1 SHRELKRR
9 TRALLERLRID
20 IDPEAEVRTL
30 PVAARQMVEIARALS
45 YESQLLIM
53 DEPTSA
59 LGERDADHLF
69 AIIREL
75 KAQGKGILYI
85 THRLEELFEIA
96 DELSVLRDG
105 RYVGGGTPATL
116 TREAIVRMMVG
127 RELPPA
133 APVGEAQRGA
143 VLLAARHLTL
153 ERHFRDVSFELHAGE
168 ILGIA
173 GLVGSG
179 RTRLA
184 EALFGLTGVSSGR
197 LSIGDREVKVDSPQS
212 AISHGLA
219 FVTEDRK
226 ESGCFLTLS
235 VLENLEIS
243 VLHGDF
249 VRFGFVRTRAVSE
262 ACTAMCALLRVKTP
276 DLHEPIGNLSG
287 GNQQKVLIG
296 RCLLTRPKILILDE
310 PTRGVDVAAKAE
322 IHQLIS
328 RLVGEGTAVLLISSE
343 LLGWIFVGQSF
354 LLNEQRLVVMILQ
367 VSVIGIIAVGVTQ
380 VIITGGI
387 DLSSG
392 SVVALTAMVA
402 ASLAQSSDA
411 ARAVYPSLTDMPVLV
426 PVLAGLAGGAAA
438 GLLNGTLIAWTSI
451 PPFIATLG
459 VMVTARGLAKWYT
472 HGEPVSMLTDR
483 YADIGGGALPVMIFL
498 ATALIFHIALRYTR
512 YGKLTY
518 AIGANPQAAR
528 VAGIPVTRHLIAVYT
543 IAGTLSGLAGIVT
556 SARAV
561 SGQAGMGTMYELDA
575 IAAAVIGGASLAGG
589 VGRITGTVI
598 GTMILGVVTSGF
610 TFLRIDAYYQ

>member
-1 SHRELKRR
+1 MASTRTSGGGRPRR
-9 TRALLERLRID
+9 FP
-20 IDPEAEVRTL
+20 PEA
-30 PVAARQMVEIARALS
+30 S
-45 YESQLLIM
+45 
-53 DEPTSA
+53 
-59 LGERDADHLF
+59 
-69 AIIREL
+69 
-75 KAQGKGILYI
+75 IL
-85 THRLEELFEIA
+85 
-96 DELSVLRDG
+96 
-105 RYVGGGTPATL
+105 
-116 TREAIVRMMVG
+116 M
-127 RELPPA
+127 
-133 APVGEAQRGA
+133 
-143 VLLAARHLTL
+143 
-153 ERHFRDVSFELHAGE
+153 
-168 ILGIA
+168 
-173 GLVGSG
+173 
-179 RTRLA
+179 
-184 EALFGLTGVSSGR
+184 
-197 LSIGDREVKVDSPQS
+197 
-212 AISHGLA
+212 
-219 FVTEDRK
+219 
-226 ESGCFLTLS
+226 
-235 VLENLEIS
+235 
-243 VLHGDF
+243 
-249 VRFGFVRTRAVSE
+249 
-262 ACTAMCALLRVKTP
+262 
-276 DLHEPIGNLSG
+276 
-287 GNQQKVLIG
+287 VLIG
-296 RCLLTRPKILILDE
+296 LAL
-310 PTRGVDVAAKAE
+310 AF
-322 IHQLIS
+322 
-328 RLVGEGTAVLLISSE
+328 E
-343 LLGWIFVGQSF
+343 LLGWTFVGQSF

-459 VMVTARGLAKWYT
+459 VMVT
-472 HGEPVSMLTDR
+472 
-483 YADIGGGALPVMIFL
+483 
-498 ATALIFHIALRYTR
+498 
-512 YGKLTY
+512 GKLTY

-610 TFLRIDAYYQ
+610 TFLRIDAYYQEIVKGAIIVVAVIADQYRQRA